1 MKVETETKNI
11 EILQLI
17 IDKKI
22 TVDDLI
28 FHLQRNRLKLSSSTT
43 TETSAANKDERVDN
57 FSKVKKNRFF
67 IFLY

>member
-1 MKVETETKNI
+1 MKIETETKNI

-28 FHLQRNRLKLSSSTT
+28 FHLQRNRLKLSSA
-43 TETSAANKDERVDN
+43 ETSLNNKNERDGT
-57 FSKVKKNRFF
+57 FSKVKSNKNLFSF
-67 IFLY
+67 Q

>member
-1 MKVETETKNI
+1 MKIETETKNI

-28 FHLQRNRLKLSSSTT
+28 FHLQRNRLIGRNVP
-43 TETSAANKDERVDN
+43 E
-57 FSKVKKNRFF
+57 
-67 IFLY
+67 